1 MPTIEL
7 LSQIKTLQYEITVLN
22 KVIQDFRDER
32 DYYKTYSEDFQQ
44 DIKLLQD
51 ENALLKLNLNMSED
65 LGRVLTEKVKSLEAE
80 LKVRDSRVKLWER
93 KYKKLEKELKA
104 MRCEKAVKR
113 FVDGMKKVEG
123 VLDRLELI

>member
-65 LGRVLTEKVKSLEAE
+65 LGRVLTEKVTRLEAE
-80 LKVRDSRVKLWER
+80 LNIRDSRVKRLER
-93 KYKKLEKELKA
+93 EL
-104 MRCEKAVKR
+104 R
-113 FVDGMKKVEG
+113 KVEKDLRIMDSSATVIIAEN
-123 VLDRLELI
+123 VLK

>member
-80 LKVRDSRVKLWER
+80 LKVRDILVKLWER
-93 KYKKLEKELKA
+93 ELK
-104 MRCEKAVKR
+104 K
-113 FVDGMKKVEG
+113 
-123 VLDRLELI
+123 I